1 MLENIKI
8 PKISQTH
15 LHGIK
20 NLSIEDINNILEL
33 SKIFKEHNKEKDKKI
48 PILKGR
54 TIINLFFEPS
64 TRTLISFEIAAKR
77 LGADVINMNIEGS
90 SLRKGE
96 SLFDTAQTL
105 GAMNPDLVI
114 IRHGEN
120 DASKEIAKI
129 LECPVINAGEGVN
142 EHPTQALLD
151 AYTIMNHNRKLN
163 DITVS
168 ICGDLEHSRVARSNY
183 YLLNKMKSKVRF
195 VFPDYFNPKENYYE
209 NLNSDIK
216 GMKIGIPKEFRSD
229 KLPVST
235 QKSWDECANLLKTNG
250 AEIVDISLPHT
261 MSALP
266 AYYIIA
272 PAEASSNLARY
283 DGVRYGL
290 RVKGNDLID
299 MYEKTRSEGFGDEV
313 KRRILIGTYV
323 LSSGYYDAY
332 YIKAQKIRSLIK
344 SDYVEAF
351 KKVDAILTPST
362 PSTAFEIANEPSD
375 PVQIYLN
382 DIFTVPVNLAG
393 LPGISIPFA
402 NDENNLP
409 IGLQLIT
416 NSFEEQKLLNVA
428 RNIEE
433 TINYSETPQKWWLK

>member
-195 VFPDYFNPKENYYE
+195 VFPDYFKPKDLDKYDVETFT
-209 NLNSDIK
+209 NLEEGIKDADIVMMLRIQSERIK
-216 GMKIGIPKEFRSD
+216 DLNLPSADDYFRSF
-229 KLPVST
+229 
-235 QKSWDECANLLKTNG
+235 
-250 AEIVDISLPHT
+250 
-261 MSALP
+261 
-266 AYYIIA
+266 
-272 PAEASSNLARY
+272 
-283 DGVRYGL
+283 GL
-290 RVKGNDLID
+290 T
-299 MYEKTRSEGFGDEV
+299 YEKLKLAKPEV
-313 KRRILIGTYV
+313 LV
-323 LSSGYYDAY
+323 LHPGPINRGVEIENELADDVN
-332 YIKAQKIRSLIK
+332 K
-344 SDYVEAF
+344 SVITEQVENGVA
-351 KKVDAILTPST
+351 VRMACL
-362 PSTAFEIANEPSD
+362 
-375 PVQIYLN
+375 
-382 DIFTVPVNLAG
+382 
-393 LPGISIPFA
+393 SIMV
-402 NDENNLP
+402 
-409 IGLQLIT
+409 
-416 NSFEEQKLLNVA
+416 K
-428 RNIEE
+428 
-433 TINYSETPQKWWLK
+433 